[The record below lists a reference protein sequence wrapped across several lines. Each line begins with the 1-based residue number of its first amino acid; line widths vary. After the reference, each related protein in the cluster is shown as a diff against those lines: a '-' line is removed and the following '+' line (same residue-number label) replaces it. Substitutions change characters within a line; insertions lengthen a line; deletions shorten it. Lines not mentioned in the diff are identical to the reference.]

1 MLCHDPQ
8 PTTYN
13 PLTESFASQRA
24 EPGLDGAVAYC
35 AAELRR
41 HDRDRYLAA
50 LFAPDPERRA
60 LIALYGFN
68 LEIAK
73 IRESVSEPMLGEIR
87 LQWWREALDGIR
99 AGAPRQHEVVQAL
112 ADAILRHDL
121 SFDRLG
127 RMIDAR
133 GFDLEDRQPAD
144 LDELIGYAGD
154 SSGELVCLALEAL
167 GVRAAPA
174 MAAGHALGVAWA
186 LVGLIRAVPFHATQR
201 RCFLPETVTAA
212 AGLRLSALYDGA
224 PGAPLALA
232 VAGIA
237 RAADE
242 ALTRAEAALSAVPRA
257 GRPALLPR
265 HLARM
270 DLRRLARAGHDP
282 FALKPT
288 GPLRR
293 QLRLM
298 VGNWGV

>member
-1 MLCHDPQ
+1 MA
-8 PTTYN
+8 
-13 PLTESFASQRA
+13 ESFASQRA

-41 HDRDRYLAA
+41 HDRDRYVAA

-87 LQWWREALDGIR
+87 LQWWRDALDGIR
-99 AGAPRQHEVVQAL
+99 AGAPRQHEVVLAL
-112 ADAILRHDL
+112 ADATIRHDL
-121 SFDRLG
+121 SYDRLG

-144 LDELIGYAGD
+144 LAALIAYAGD

-167 GVRAAPA
+167 GVRDPPA
-174 MAAGHALGVAWA
+174 MAVGHALGVAWA
-186 LVGLIRAVPFHATQR
+186 LVGLLRAVPFHAAQR
-201 RCFLPETVTAA
+201 RCFLPASVTDA
-212 AGLRLSALYDGA
+212 AGLRLGELYEGK
-224 PGAPLALA
+224 PGAELGVA
-232 VAGIA
+232 VAKIA
-237 RAADE
+237 RAAED
-242 ALTRAEAALSAVPRA
+242 ALSRAEASLASVPRA

-288 GPLRR
+288 SPLRR